1 MFLFFVFL
9 CVLLWLFSSLTLLLQ
24 FKFSSQKNK
33 ANFIILFLGKKQL
46 LLVEVSQD
54 REGHLTLLRKE
65 RRTLT
70 LELSSQTS
78 SFEEITQYLQEIL
91 AVWNLEKVDLHC
103 LLSSELVFYRVAAL
117 EIPSQNNIALTD
129 FIKIEAG
136 NIIPATLEE
145 VVWDYQLLD
154 TSLNNKQD
162 VAYAAAKKEFL
173 EGLNKGIISAGGS
186 LQSITITQNL
196 YSCSTEA
203 VKNFVAPV
211 LGASSM
217 LYTLNSCAPSTSCSS
232 SASATINIGSH
243 SSPNN
248 LFDSILSEAVSITNP
263 SSNRINLLPPS
274 VRAKQRYKQRF
285 PYFVAAISL
294 LLFLMCAGSLSLS
307 SATKRITIATAQTTL
322 LLEEKKKQERQLE
335 YTQRELYYLK
345 EQEEQLLQLMQAR
358 NAWPLLIK
366 ELQTRIPERYLWITE
381 LSPLPNEVASINAL
395 EIKGLYLENPNQAQ
409 VVDHFM
415 EQLQQSPLFLIDQK
429 NRDEILRLRT
439 TPDGSSYAYPFTLQ
453 IPLRTPI
460 TGIIT
465 TKEHT
470 EKEGRN
476 K

>member
-1 MFLFFVFL
+1 MIS
-9 CVLLWLFSSLTLLLQ
+9 WHKS
-24 FKFSSQKNK
+24 KKNK
-33 ANFIILFLGKKQL
+33 SSFISLFLAKEQL
-46 LLVEVSQD
+46 FLLEFSQD
-54 REGHLTLLRKE
+54 REDHLTLLRKE
-65 RRTLT
+65 CRTLT

-91 AVWNLEKVDLHC
+91 AAWNIEKVELHC
-103 LLSSELVFYRVAAL
+103 LLSSDLVFYRVAAL
-117 EIPSQNNIALTD
+117 EIPSQNNISLTE

-136 NIIPATLEE
+136 SIIPATLEE
-145 VVWDYQLLD
+145 VIWDYQVID
-154 TSLNNKQD
+154 QPITTIPPAGRIVTS

-173 EGLNKGIISAGGS
+173 EELNKGIIRAGAS
-186 LQSITITQNL
+186 LQNVTI
-196 YSCSTEA
+196 A
-203 VKNFVAPV
+203 
-211 LGASSM
+211 
-217 LYTLNSCAPSTSCSS
+217 
-232 SASATINIGSH
+232 H

-248 LFDSILSEAVSITNP
+248 LFDSHSNILSEAISVTNP

-274 VRAKQRYKQRF
+274 VRAKQSYKQRF

-322 LLEEKKKQERQLE
+322 LLEEKKKQEQQLE
-335 YTQRELYYLK
+335 QTQRELHHLK

-366 ELQTRIPERYLWITE
+366 ELQARIPERYLWITE

-409 VVDHFM
+409 VVDHFI

-429 NRDEILRLRT
+429 NRDKILRLRT

-453 IPLRTPI
+453 IPLRTPV

-470 EKEGRN
+470 DTQRTQK
-476 K
+476 